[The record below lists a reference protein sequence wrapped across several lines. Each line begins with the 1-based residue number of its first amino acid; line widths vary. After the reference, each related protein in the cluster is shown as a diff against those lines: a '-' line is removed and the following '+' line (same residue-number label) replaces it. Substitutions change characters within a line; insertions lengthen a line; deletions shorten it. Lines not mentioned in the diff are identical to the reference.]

1 MSTYKYFMSAAL
13 LLVSMMMSA
22 QQSRISG
29 KVVDDE
35 GQPLPGASVLV
46 KGTKT
51 GANADA
57 DGNYSLTA
65 DASATLEFSFIGYE
79 TKTVQVNSRSI
90 INVILPA
97 EASFLNET
105 VVIGYGVQK
114 KVNLTG
120 SVATTDFE
128 QIAKSRPITT
138 PAAALSGMNAGVMVR
153 QSSSTPGSGV
163 SEPSMIRL
171 LS

>member
-97 EASFLNET
+97 RQAS
-105 VVIGYGVQK
+105 
-114 KVNLTG
+114 LTRRWS
-120 SVATTDFE
+120 SVTAC
-128 QIAKSRPITT
+128 R
-138 PAAALSGMNAGVMVR
+138 R
-153 QSSSTPGSGV
+153 
-163 SEPSMIRL
+163 R
-171 LS
+171 